1 MARFPWVEIPSVRR
15 SHSAMSPSALCSNL
29 INRMQLP
36 NLLAK
41 VVDCKPFG
49 RASSIFGIAAGMSL
63 RSASQQLPVAKH
75 PAGHDP
81 VR

>member
-1 MARFPWVEIPSVRR
+1 
-15 SHSAMSPSALCSNL
+15 
-29 INRMQLP
+29 MQLP

-49 RASSIFGIAAGMSL
+49 RASSTLGIAAEMSL

>member
-1 MARFPWVEIPSVRR
+1 
-15 SHSAMSPSALCSNL
+15 MSPSALCSNL

-49 RASSIFGIAAGMSL
+49 RASSTFGIAAGMSL
-63 RSASQQLPVAKH
+63 RSASQQLPVAKYEVSSRTRSG
-75 PAGHDP
+75 PLNAVGAIWFRNA
-81 VR
+81 VW